1 MSTEKL
7 QKTDMVPRPFRFLG
21 DVTFAPHSE
30 EGKAVGVSRWHAE
43 NRGFSFFQKGWD
55 RHADKS
61 TMSSSDINILL
72 VEDDDDMRLTLSDFV
87 SQLGV
92 TVKTA
97 RDVPD
102 ALRAIQNEAAPFN
115 IVLTDLKLPGGTGMD
130 VVKAAH
136 GRAAESLVTIV
147 TGYASL
153 ESAIEA
159 IRLGAYDYI
168 TKPFSLD
175 EIGVQIRNMI
185 ARVSLSKENARLS
198 ERLQEVYQQLEHFQ
212 SERVEMLRFQ
222 EQLLGSIREATGKLD
237 QLLQENDFSKKAQSG
252 EPGADKS
259 MISGLFHKLER
270 LDEIKKP
277 SVVSPV

>member
-1 MSTEKL
+1 MS
-7 QKTDMVPRPFRFLG
+7 PFRRRQ
-21 DVTFAPHSE
+21 
-30 EGKAVGVSRWHAE
+30 KIGVSF
-43 NRGFSFFQKGWD
+43 FSKGLD
-55 RHADKS
+55 RHADKLAMS
-61 TMSSSDINILL
+61 TADIKVLL

-92 TVKTA
+92 KVKTA

-102 ALRAIQNEAAPFN
+102 ALRAIQSEAAPFN

-130 VVKAAH
+130 VVKAAR
-136 GRAAESLVTIV
+136 GRAAGSLVTIV

-175 EIGVQIRNMI
+175 EIGVQVRNMI
-185 ARVSLSKENARLS
+185 ERVSLSKENARLS

-212 SERVEMLRFQ
+212 SERVEMLKFQ

-237 QLLQENDFSKKAQSG
+237 QLLQDNGFSKKAQ
-252 EPGADKS
+252 PADPTPDKS
-259 MISGLFHKLER
+259 LISGLFHKLEK
-270 LDEIKKP
+270 LDRIKK
-277 SVVSPV
+277 SSTVSL